1 MSNSHSSKIF
11 VLQMLKSLNGQVA
24 YAILLDF
31 ITKIVFSDCENCFS
45 AKNRCIYTQRDEFQ
59 RVSFFV
65 KLDSAYFAK
74 FGMHI
79 TSAF

>member
-31 ITKIVFSDCENCFS
+31 ITKIVFLI
-45 AKNRCIYTQRDEFQ
+45 AKIVFLPKIVASTRRDKFH

-65 KLDSAYFAK
+65 KLDSACFAK
-74 FGMHI
+74 FGMHT